1 MATSQIRPDW
11 TVGTLTLVA
20 GSKDFTTAGSA
31 LEAAAIQGG
40 DEIITASG
48 HTLII
53 DTITGQNAGTL
64 MENCPAGAAGAGQSL
79 RIRFQPDGSRYNGA
93 TADLIRLLGSG
104 NVYAFSELV
113 GVDGGVPVF
122 TGAGTLDIVPKAE
135 FGPTDTKGNLAAVA
149 ALDNISNLT
158 ELASLAKANDQFVV
172 MDADGKIAIV
182 PIKQFTDEIAKKFQ
196 LPEGGSEQQLL
207 SGTGGLIE
215 PASLPISTDTQD
227 ALNLTTAL
235 VDTKSSYN
243 WIINGDFTI
252 NQRDGVKKPANGVY
266 GFDRWKGHAN
276 GIEQIVEALPAGEY
290 TLTWSGGGNGTFG
303 GQTKASPIKVTVAGG
318 NTSVV
323 VPQTASKVSLVQG
336 DATSKDPWEVRSAGL
351 ERLLCGRYFK
361 RIHNV
366 AFDPMDSVSGTLN
379 RKACLTFD
387 VHFRVNPT
395 ITYQPWEE
403 MSEVLINYNSTTTV
417 TITGRVFQSGNW
429 GGLITLSGDAE
440 FY

>member
-1 MATSQIRPDW
+1 MAIRPDW
-11 TVGTLTLVA
+11 TSGTLTLVA
-20 GSKDFTTAGSA
+20 GSKDFTTTGSA
-31 LEAAAIQGG
+31 LETAALQAG
-40 DEIITASG
+40 DAIITVSG
-48 HTLII
+48 YVLII
-53 DTITGQNAGTL
+53 ETITGQNSGTL
-64 MENCPAGAAGAGQSL
+64 VAECPVAAAGSDQPL
-79 RIRFQPDGSRYNGA
+79 RIRYQPDGSRVQGA
-93 TADLIRLLGSG
+93 MRMVRELLTSG
-104 NVYAFSELV
+104 NLEAFAALV
-113 GVDGGVPVF
+113 GEEDAVPVF
-122 TGAGTLDIVPKAE
+122 VGAGVIKLVPKSE
-135 FGPTDTKGNLAAVA
+135 FGPDDTKGNLAELA
-149 ALDNISNLT
+149 ALT
-158 ELASLAKANDQFVV
+158 KANEQFVV
-172 MDADGKIAIV
+172 MGADGKITIV
-182 PIKQFTDEIAKKFQ
+182 PIKQLTDEIAKKYQ

-207 SGTGGLIE
+207 SGTGGLID
-215 PASLPISTDTQD
+215 PAALPVSSATQD
-227 ALNLTTAL
+227 VLDLKASTAL
-235 VDTKSSYN
+235 VGTKSSYN

-252 NQRDGVKKPANGVY
+252 NQRGGVKKPPNGVY

-303 GQTKASPIKVTVAGG
+303 GQTKASPIKVTVVGG

-323 VPQTASKVSLVQG
+323 VPQSASKVSLVQG
-336 DATSKDPWEVRSAGL
+336 DATSKDLWEARSAGL